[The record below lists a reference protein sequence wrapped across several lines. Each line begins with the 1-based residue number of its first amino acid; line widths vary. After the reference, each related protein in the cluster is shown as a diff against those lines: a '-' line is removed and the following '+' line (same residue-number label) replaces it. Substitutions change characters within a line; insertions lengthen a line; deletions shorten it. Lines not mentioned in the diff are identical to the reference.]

1 MALSAFTLLWNS
13 HYNPSP
19 EFSPS
24 QTDTL
29 STLNTNSSSPLISPS
44 VHSNSMNLTILG
56 TLYKWNQTN
65 IFWYTSFL
73 MQTTRK
79 VILSTSFF
87 FFFVKLF
94 LLRAGKFAFS
104 PVPSPTHVIPLYMK
118 LEMLRCSFTKLCL
131 TLHDLMNM
139 SVPGSLSV
147 TVSQSLLKLMPIE
160 SVMPS
165 NHLTLCNHFSFCPVF
180 PSIRVFSNE

>member
-1 MALSAFTLLWNS
+1 
-13 HYNPSP
+13 
-19 EFSPS
+19 
-24 QTDTL
+24 
-29 STLNTNSSSPLISPS
+29 
-44 VHSNSMNLTILG
+44 
-56 TLYKWNQTN
+56 
-65 IFWYTSFL
+65 
-73 MQTTRK
+73 MQTTLK

-147 TVSQSLLKLMPIE
+147 TVSQSLLRLMPIE

-165 NHLTLCNHFSFCPVF
+165 NHLILYHPLLFLPSIF
-180 PSIRVFSNE
+180 PSIRVFSNESALHIRWPEYWSFSFSISPSNEYSGLIFFRIDWFDLLAVQGNLKSLP

>member
-1 MALSAFTLLWNS
+1 
-13 HYNPSP
+13 
-19 EFSPS
+19 
-24 QTDTL
+24 
-29 STLNTNSSSPLISPS
+29 
-44 VHSNSMNLTILG
+44 
-56 TLYKWNQTN
+56 
-65 IFWYTSFL
+65 
-73 MQTTRK
+73 MQTTLK

-147 TVSQSLLKLMPIE
+147 TVSQSLLRLMPIE

-165 NHLTLCNHFSFCPVF
+165 NHLILYHPLLFLPSIF
-180 PSIRVFSNE
+180 PSIRVFPNEWTHPIRWPMFGASASALVLPKNIQDLFPLGLTALISLQTKGLSRVLSSNSF